1 MTETKEKGE
10 LRGVDLD
17 CGRYESEGGRKRS

>member
-17 CGRYESEGGRKRS
+17 RGRYESEGGRKRN